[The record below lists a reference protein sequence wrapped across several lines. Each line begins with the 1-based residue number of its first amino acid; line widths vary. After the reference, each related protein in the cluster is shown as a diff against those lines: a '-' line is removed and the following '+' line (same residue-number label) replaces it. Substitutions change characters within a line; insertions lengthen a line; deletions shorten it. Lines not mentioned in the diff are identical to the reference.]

1 MGGNKETQNWR
12 CAAMVKDPKNAD
24 RIKVICRHEEEI
36 QQVKEVAQ
44 KIDIPGI
51 RVLRDQLYPVK
62 IDNANRTAVL
72 DADGNIL
79 PGAAEVLGKE
89 NNQENLRTLKS
100 LNHGWDRFN
109 ASTVRRWG
117 IKPILIK
124 RPRPALNM

>member
-1 MGGNKETQNWR
+1 MQTGSK
-12 CAAMVKDPKNAD
+12 
-24 RIKVICRHEEEI
+24 HEEEI
-36 QQVKEVAQ
+36 QQVKEAAQ

-89 NNQENLRTLKS
+89 NNTATTS
-100 LNHGWDRFN
+100 
-109 ASTVRRWG
+109 
-117 IKPILIK
+117 I
-124 RPRPALNM
+124 